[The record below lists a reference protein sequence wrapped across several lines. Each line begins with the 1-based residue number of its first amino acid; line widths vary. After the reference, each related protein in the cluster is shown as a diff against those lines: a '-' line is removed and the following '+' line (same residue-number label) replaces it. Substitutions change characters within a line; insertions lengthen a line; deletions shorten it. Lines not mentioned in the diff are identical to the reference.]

1 MPVFPAMAACHKIL
15 MAGVVPPPVH
25 GQSLATRALF
35 DADLAPLEKALLEI
49 RSSNELGEVGKASLK
64 KGLGLI
70 SIVARGFRLRFK
82 SGARVLYYTP
92 GSAAMVPFVRDVI
105 FLGLCR
111 PLFRRTV
118 LHYHSGGLPE
128 FLNASPLKSFLGRW
142 IYGRGAWAVCL
153 SKHAAVPG
161 KDFGAEREFEI
172 ANGLDVSPLPAE
184 NREGDAFQVLF
195 VGNLYE
201 DKGVLDLV
209 TACKSAAARIDR
221 SVRLRLVGKWPDEG
235 TRAKFE
241 ALVADLPANLT
252 IDPPAPA
259 YGDDKWQA
267 FAGADVFGF
276 PSYYRAEN
284 FPLVLIEAMA
294 CGLPVAAYAW
304 RGAPSIVEEG
314 GSGFLVQ
321 PHDTDALADRLV
333 ELAANPDLRNRMG
346 ARGRDIYEQ
355 RLTLSAHLDAMRT
368 VLVEACEAP

>member
-1 MPVFPAMAACHKIL
+1 MAASHKIL

-35 DADLAPLEKALLEI
+35 DADLGPLEKTLLEI
-49 RSSNELGEVGKASLK
+49 RSSNDLKEVGKASLK
-64 KGLGLI
+64 KGLGLFA
-70 SIVARGFRLRFK
+70 IVARGFRLRFS

-92 GSAAMVPFVRDVI
+92 GSAGLVPFVRDVI

-128 FLNASPLKSFLGRW
+128 FLNASPLKCFLGRW

-161 KDFGAEREFEI
+161 KDFGAEREFEV
-172 ANGLDVSPLPAE
+172 ANGLDVPSTPPA
-184 NREGDAFQVLF
+184 NRNDDTFEVLF

-209 TACKSAAARIDR
+209 TACKAAAARIER
-221 SVRLRLVGKWPDEG
+221 PVRLRLVGKWPDET
-235 TRAKFE
+235 TREKFE
-241 ALVADLPANLT
+241 SLVSDLPANLT

-267 FAGADVFGF
+267 LAGADVFGF

-294 CGLPVAAYAW
+294 CSLPVIAYAW

-314 GSGFLVQ
+314 GSGFLIQ
-321 PHDTDALADRLV
+321 PHDTNALADRLV
-333 ELAANPDLRNRMG
+333 ELAADSGLRNRMG
-346 ARGRDIYEQ
+346 ARGREIYGQ
-355 RLTLSAHLDAMRT
+355 RLTLSAHLDAMRA